1 MPHSFSTR
9 KQAMKQIIV
18 ATAIAVAL
26 AACGGGGGS
35 GNAGSVTPPPPPT
48 GTTPPPEPTP
58 PAPVPPP
65 IPVPPLP
72 DLPKTTGVVFG
83 VPPSDDVPVAQA
95 YFSYPEDVIEASDGT
110 LYVSDTHAHVIRRV
124 KDGTVSVFAGT
135 FAAGYNGDG
144 QKMATELDTPTGLQ
158 FSADEKFLIF
168 SDSGNNL
175 IRKVDMAS
183 GAITTISGKQGN
195 SQLPADNAPALNNP
209 IGYTASL
216 RYDAQGNLFFPT
228 TSETRIGVNGGLY
241 YIDKQGVMHRKDV
254 PNVGP
259 FVSVR
264 DVYFGSGYLDFVRE
278 NYFYRV
284 FDNGAIKQRKLESAF
299 GKGIIAD
306 GANTLVASNSTLL
319 SLDAELKPTIVATG
333 FANLTNIRK
342 AKQGYLL
349 TDSDQGVLYRYE
361 NGVKTQLTGTAPAA
375 YGALVSVVKYGDNSV
390 LILDNQRPR
399 IFLLDLATGQ
409 STLWAGTGAQG
420 WSNPVLDKSQTT
432 FYYPNGLAVDGAK
445 NVYVVEQHRI
455 VKITPAGQMSIF
467 AGGDLAGDLDGPPGV
482 GRFRSPG
489 SIAVDAAGN
498 LIVADTYNNKV
509 RKVSPDGTV
518 VTIAGNGEATL
529 PTFGAQARLSSL
541 NHPLAVAVTADG
553 AVLIADGWNNEVVKM
568 TADGILHPFAGK
580 PNRSAYQGSGTY
592 SGDNGL
598 AVNAGMNTPG
608 GLAVRGDTVYI
619 TDTFNHRLRA
629 VGPDG
634 VIRTIAGS
642 VQGFMPG
649 GKLLSFPR
657 EVTVVDDQVL
667 VADTGNRNIVRYIV
681 K

>member
-1 MPHSFSTR
+1 
-9 KQAMKQIIV
+9 MKQIFA

-35 GNAGSVTPPPPPT
+35 GNAGSGTPTPPPAGNTPPPT
-48 GTTPPPEPTP
+48 GNTPPPTP
-58 PAPVPPP
+58 EPPP
-65 IPVPPLP
+65 Q
-72 DLPKTTGVVFG
+72 LPKTDGTVFG
-83 VPPSDDVPVAQA
+83 VSPADDVPVAQA

-110 LYVSDTHAHVIRRV
+110 LYVSDTHSHVIRRI

-144 QKMATELDTPTGLQ
+144 QKTATELDTPTGLQ

-175 IRKVDMAS
+175 IRKIDMTS
-183 GAITTISGKQGN
+183 GAITTIAGKHGN
-195 SQLPADNAPALNNP
+195 QQMPTDNAPALNNP

-228 TSETRIGVNGGLY
+228 TSESRAGANGGLY
-241 YIDKQGVMHRKDV
+241 YIDKQGVLHRKEV
-254 PNVGP
+254 PGVGP

-278 NYFYRV
+278 NNFYRV
-284 FDNGAIKQRKLESAF
+284 FDNGTVKQQKLESPF

-319 SLDAELKPTIVATG
+319 ALDADLKPKMVATD
-333 FANLTNIRK
+333 FANLSNIRK

-349 TDSDQGVLYRYE
+349 TDSDQGVVYRYE

-375 YGALVSVVKYGDNSV
+375 YGALVSVAKYGDNSV

-399 IFLLDLATGQ
+399 IFLLDLGTGK
-409 STLWAGTGAQG
+409 SSLWAGTGVQG
-420 WSNPVLDKSQTT
+420 WSNPVLDKSQTN
-432 FYYPNGLAVDGAK
+432 FYYPNGLAVDAAK

-455 VKITPAGQMSIF
+455 VKITPDGHMSIF
-467 AGGDLAGDLDGPPGV
+467 AGGDLAGDLDGGPGV

-498 LIVADTYNNKV
+498 VIVADTYNNKV

-518 VTIAGNGEATL
+518 VTIAGNGEAKL
-529 PTFGAQARLSSL
+529 PAFGVQARLSSL
-541 NHPLAVAVTADG
+541 NHPLAVAIAADG
-553 AVLIADGWNNEVVKM
+553 AVLIADGWNNAVLKL
-568 TADGILHPFAGK
+568 TPDGILHPLAGK
-580 PNRSAYQGSGTY
+580 PIRAGYQGSGTY
-592 SGDNGL
+592 SGDNGP
-598 AVNAGMNTPG
+598 AVDAGMNTPG

-619 TDTFNHRLRA
+619 ADTFNHRLRA

-657 EVTVVDDQVL
+657 EVTVVGDQVL